1 VTNDPSVITVAS
13 LKISRKST
21 NKFEHQVVGNKT
33 QGIHET
39 LEHVSDMAGPVNDI
53 EVRGV
58 DGTQIIPNN
67 TSSVSQSISY
77 I

>member
-1 VTNDPSVITVAS
+1 MITVAS

-21 NKFEHQVVGNKT
+21 NKFEHQVVGNKI

-39 LEHVSDMAGPVNDI
+39 LEHVSDMARPVNDI